1 MCVSLSLIGVIL
13 FVTWPAP
20 GFGQGIAIILWL
32 WSLLMSPLY
41 FMYNGDLKR
50 WFGDKL

>member
-1 MCVSLSLIGVIL
+1 MITALSLIGVIL

-41 FMYNGDLKR
+41 FMYNSDLKR